1 MRLFI
6 AAALPIAALAACSG
20 GEANNN
26 MASEAGATGQE
37 LPPEELPTTE
47 LNMESDPNAVG
58 PADNQVDQ
66 QSAFDEAVGD
76 AGSTAS
82 NSVE

>member
-1 MRLFI
+1 MKLFI

-20 GEANNN
+20 GEGNNT
-26 MASEAGATGQE
+26 MESEAGATAQQ

-47 LNMESDPNAVG
+47 LNMGSDPNAVG

-66 QSAFDEAVGD
+66 QSELDNAIGD
-76 AGSTAS
+76 AGDTAT
-82 NSVE
+82 NTVQ